1 MKNLAIKL
9 LGVIRAKISRKPILD
24 KLFQNLL
31 RKIFKLK
38 FVLRFRNAKKRFKYF
53 LNNAE
58 GSFRA

>member
-38 FVLRFRNAKKRFKYF
+38 FVLRFRNAKKRF
-53 LNNAE
+53 
-58 GSFRA
+58 